1 MALNKNIFFPTNP
14 AHTTDALWQII
25 SNENVPLRDILIFLP
40 SRRAV
45 RTVEQML
52 VKKYGHAVIL
62 PHMVALGAGVDEA
75 EEYEPA
81 TDNTISNTERVVIL
95 SKLLAADKSIGSVSA
110 ALPVAHDLIR
120 MTDYL
125 ENEGIDIASVD
136 WDTLVDEHFAEH
148 FKNKAR
154 ILKILSENMAEITGG
169 RITTTAARNADIR
182 AWIPF
187 LQNNPNKYKLI
198 IVCGSTA
205 SVPATADLMAAVAA
219 MPNGKI
225 ILSGKIAGR
234 VTDFELP
241 TNPYYSEY
249 RFLTRIGYDISNIV
263 PIDVGPSTTIDFMN
277 AAFGNDPT
285 RPENPDAVSHCHLV
299 ECDRESVEALAAVE
313 IAARATGE
321 NKSVLIIT
329 PDAAGNQRI
338 ASACAA
344 RNIAADFSGG
354 HAATMHIVG
363 RAILNKFDEWIE
375 KRSREFDDLYTAS
388 NYDLFEMLVRIV
400 DANHDIWMPAFNPT
414 DEDAVSIWVAIR
426 EISNA
431 LKNNG
436 IILTVSDARAFVAD
450 ALSGVVVRPTPP
462 ANTHVCVLG
471 TIESRMQTADVI
483 ILTGLNDGMFP
494 ARGYENAWLPRVVA
508 EKIGLPSPDRKVSL
522 MSLDFMNLSCGT
534 DVYWLR
540 STISGG
546 AQTPESRFISRVIA
560 RGGNFDSDFGK
571 NLVSAIHA
579 RNDVELRPLDYSAP
593 TPPADWSD
601 VYVTE
606 LELLIHNPYA
616 FYARH
621 ILRLSPIDDYWTGV
635 DARDFGDLVHKVME
649 HAKPGDTAETL
660 VARLDALADT
670 ALKSNGI
677 LFQFWHKRFVEMA
690 PTLVNEL
697 NTRPSAISETRGSI
711 KIPVGNNGAIRTVR
725 ARADRIAD
733 GVVIDIKTGAAPS
746 KKQLLSG
753 TMPQLPLEALM
764 LQSGGFNIKTTARS
778 KTPTMVFLQ
787 LQNNNV
793 KSVEYDID
801 TTQLMIDAALEK
813 TKDLFNIYT
822 AGRAPYEYHETSD
835 IKYKSFDDLARTN
848 DDL

>member
-25 SNENVPLRDILIFLP
+25 SDTNVPLDDTLIFLP
-40 SRRAV
+40 SHRAV

-52 VKKYGHAVIL
+52 VKKYGRAVIL

-95 SKLLAADKSIGSVSA
+95 SKLLSADDGIGSISA

-125 ENEGIDIASVD
+125 ENEGIDIASID

-154 ILKILSENMAEITGG
+154 ILNILSTNMAAITGG
-169 RITTTAARNADIR
+169 RITTAAARNADIR

-187 LQNNPNKYKLI
+187 LQNNPDKYKLI

-205 SVPATADLMAAVAA
+205 SVPATADLMAAVAH

-234 VTDFELP
+234 IADFELP

-249 RFLTRIGYDISNIV
+249 RFLTRIGYDISDLV

-313 IAARATGE
+313 IAARAINE

-338 ASACAA
+338 ASAFAA

-354 HAATMHIVG
+354 RIATMHIIG

-375 KRSREFDDLYTAS
+375 KCSHDFDDLYAAS

-400 DANHDIWMPAFNPT
+400 DANHDIWMPEFNPL
-414 DEDAVSIWVAIR
+414 DEDAISIWVAIR
-426 EISNA
+426 EISDA

-436 IILTVSDARAFVAD
+436 IVLDIGDARAFIAD
-450 ALSGVVVRPTPP
+450 ALSGVVIRPTPP
-462 ANTHVCVLG
+462 ANTRVCVLG

-494 ARGYENAWLPRVVA
+494 ATGYENAWLPRAVA
-508 EKIGLPSPDRKVSL
+508 DKIGLPSPNRKVSL

-546 AQTPESRFISRVIA
+546 TQTPESRFISRVIA
-560 RGGNFDSDFGK
+560 RGGNFDRDFGK
-571 NLVSAIHA
+571 NLISAIHS
-579 RNDVELRPLDYSAP
+579 RDDVELRPLDYSAP

-601 VYVTE
+601 LYVTD
-606 LELLIHNPYA
+606 LEYLIHNPYA

-635 DARDFGDLVHKVME
+635 DARQFGTMVHSIIE
-649 HAKPGDTAETL
+649 NARPGDTAET
-660 VARLDALADT
+660 VIARMDAAAHDI
-670 ALKSNGI
+670 LKSDGI
-677 LFQFWHKRFVEMA
+677 LFQFWHKRFIEMA
-690 PTLVNEL
+690 PMLADEL
-697 NTRPSAISETRGSI
+697 LKHPDAISETSGHI
-711 KIPVGNNGAIRTVR
+711 KIANRTIR

-733 GVVIDIKTGAAPS
+733 GVVMDIKTGAAPS
-746 KKQLLSG
+746 KKQLLDG
-753 TMPQLPLEALM
+753 TMPQLPIEALM
-764 LQSGGFNIKTTARS
+764 LQSGGFKIKTTARS

-787 LQNNNV
+787 LQNNHV
-793 KSVEYDID
+793 MPIEYDAD
-801 TTQLMIDAALEK
+801 TTQLMINAAV
-813 TKDLFNIYT
+813 TKATEVINMFS

-835 IKYKSFDDLARTN
+835 ARYKAFDDLARTN